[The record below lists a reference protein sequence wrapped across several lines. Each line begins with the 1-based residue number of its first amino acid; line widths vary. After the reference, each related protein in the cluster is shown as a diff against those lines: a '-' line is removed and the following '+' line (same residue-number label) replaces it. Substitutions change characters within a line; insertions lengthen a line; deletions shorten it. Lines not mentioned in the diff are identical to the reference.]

1 MPRWNVKPPIER
13 VRNGYRINLGAEER
27 ELVRRLLAEL
37 QALLV
42 GSSDNPALKRIFPAA
57 YHLHE
62 HAEHDAEYQR
72 LMREELV
79 ASRLSA
85 ILTVNEALEARPPL
99 QESQILALMQSLN
112 GLRLVIGTVLD
123 VSEEEDLSEVADDAP
138 NAGEH
143 VLTRSATSLRQRSA
157 IGEDRWRARRG
168 T

>member
-85 ILTVNEALEARPPL
+85 ILTVNEALEAKPPL

-143 VLTRSATSLRQRSA
+143 HLYGFLSWLLEWTV
-157 IGEDRWRARRG
+157 RALDPHADDD
-168 T
+168 